1 MAATYPTPVNVGAR
15 RVVNRPDM
23 ARQFVWVFAAVMFV
37 STSGRAAEL
46 CELAQQRAG
55 TPSSAKPKSD
65 GQKRGEKDAGRQGP
79 KKWWIDPQLRA
90 ELAITDQQSALVEQ
104 VWQKSRPALREAW
117 EQLEKL
123 EDALMQL
130 LARNDADESAIIA
143 QIDRVET
150 ARAEHSKRRTLMIYR
165 MNKVLNAE
173 QRAKVKAMMERRD
186 DRRDG
191 GRRGGSSSR

>member
-1 MAATYPTPVNVGAR
+1 MPR
-15 RVVNRPDM
+15 H
-23 ARQFVWVFAAVMFV
+23 FVWAFAAVMFV

-46 CELAQQRAG
+46 CEAAQQRAG
-55 TPSSAKPKSD
+55 TPSTAKPKSE
-65 GQKRGEKDAGRQGP
+65 GQKHGEKDAGRQGP

-90 ELAITDQQSALVEQ
+90 ELVITDQQSALVEQ
-104 VWQKSRPALREAW
+104 VWQQSRPKLREAW
-117 EQLEKL
+117 EQLVKL

-130 LARNDADESAIIA
+130 LARTDGDESAIIA

-165 MNKVLNAE
+165 MNKVLTVE
-173 QRAKVKAMMERRD
+173 QRAKVKAMMDRRD

-191 GRRGGSSSR
+191 GRRDSSSR

>member
-1 MAATYPTPVNVGAR
+1 
-15 RVVNRPDM
+15 M
-23 ARQFVWVFAAVMFV
+23 ARHFVWAFAAVMFV

-46 CELAQQRAG
+46 CELAPQRAG
-55 TPSSAKPKSD
+55 TPSTAKPKGD
-65 GQKRGEKDAGRQGP
+65 KGQDDKKPGAHQGP

-90 ELAITDQQSALVEQ
+90 ELRITDQQSSDVEQ
-104 VWQKSRPALREAW
+104 VWQKSRPKLREAW

-123 EDALMQL
+123 EKALAEL
-130 LARNDADESAIIA
+130 LARDDGDEATVAA

-165 MNKVLNAE
+165 MNKVLTVD
-173 QRAKVKAMMERRD
+173 QRAKVKAMMEKRD

-191 GRRGGSSSR
+191 GRRGSSSR